1 MDDPAFVVD
10 AGKAQSGGVLFAE
23 RCIVCHG
30 LGAVAAGY
38 APDLRAS
45 ALSLDATA
53 FQSVVQGGGLEI
65 AGMPRFEELGAA
77 ELESLRHYLRARARG
92 VTAGGALRRRRQQAR
107 LLALENA
114 GHRW

>member
-1 MDDPAFVVD
+1 LLTFVRGGRARLPDTPPPHQVKPVDDPAFVVD

-53 FQSVVQGGGLEI
+53 FQAVVQGGGLEI
-65 AGMPRFEELGAA
+65 AGMPRFEELGTA

-92 VTAGGALRRRRQQAR
+92 AP
-107 LLALENA
+107 
-114 GHRW
+114 

>member
-1 MDDPAFVVD
+1 VKPVDDPAFVVD
-10 AGKAQSGGVLFAE
+10 GGKAQSGGVLFAE

-53 FQSVVQGGGLEI
+53 FQAVVQGGGLEI

-92 VTAGGALRRRRQQAR
+92 AP
-107 LLALENA
+107 
-114 GHRW
+114 

>member
-1 MDDPAFVVD
+1 MKVEPLDDPAFVVD
-10 AGKAQSGGVLFAE
+10 ADKAKAGGLLFAQ

-45 ALSLDATA
+45 PVALDAEA
-53 FQSVVQGGGLEI
+53 FTTVVQRGGLEL

-77 ELESLRHYLRARARG
+77 ELDTLRHYLRARARG
-92 VTAGGALRRRRQQAR
+92 AP
-107 LLALENA
+107 
-114 GHRW
+114 